1 MQVRMYLVLVLLRR
15 FLQQLEC
22 AAEVWMKDCWPRYV
36 DCQQCCD
43 EAAPFLDIQP
53 MNGASNVCNMRDGSL
68 DAEELEQ
75 RSCRRGGWV
84 VAQLSSSV
92 RMLFACAR
100 VLDT

>member
-1 MQVRMYLVLVLLRR
+1 
-15 FLQQLEC
+15 
-22 AAEVWMKDCWPRYV
+22 MKDCWPRYV

-43 EAAPFLDIQP
+43 EAAAFLEVQLR
-53 MNGASNVCNMRDGSL
+53 NGAAANVRDGSL

-84 VAQLSSSV
+84 VAQLSSSA

>member
-1 MQVRMYLVLVLLRR
+1 MDFVLVLLRR
-15 FLQQLEC
+15 LLQQPDC
-22 AAEVWMKDCWPRYV
+22 VAEVWMKDCWPRYV

-43 EAAPFLDIQP
+43 EAAPLLDIQP

-84 VAQLSSSV
+84 VAQLSSSA

-100 VLDT
+100 GLDT